1 MGAEKGVNQ
10 GTLEPSK
17 RTRQDCARHA
27 LTQCPRLN
35 ESMTRL
41 PGIRFG
47 ASGWIGPF
55 IVYVGSGALR
65 FRRLEQNAESM
76 DHNRPIGITIVA
88 CLMIFFG
95 IAEIATGLRHS
106 FLGLISTS
114 TGALA
119 AYGAAAVGSLY
130 AIAGLLLLTMRK
142 WAARLA
148 LGCLV
153 LVILGRIALVL
164 TGLYPL
170 NSFIQTF
177 SIIIGTTIAA
187 AFAAYIWTTRKSFR

>member
-1 MGAEKGVNQ
+1 
-10 GTLEPSK
+10 
-17 RTRQDCARHA
+17 
-27 LTQCPRLN
+27 
-35 ESMTRL
+35 
-41 PGIRFG
+41 
-47 ASGWIGPF
+47 
-55 IVYVGSGALR
+55 
-65 FRRLEQNAESM
+65 M

-95 IAEIATGLRHS
+95 SAEIATGLTHS
-106 FLGLISTS
+106 FLGLISTNA
-114 TGALA
+114 GALA
-119 AYGAAAVGSLY
+119 ASGAAAVGSLY

-148 LGCLV
+148 LGFLV

-170 NSFIQTF
+170 SSFIQTF

-187 AFAAYIWTTRKSFR
+187 AFATYIWTTRKSFR